1 MYLLTEVD
9 CIKHTAG
16 ASQCGLIGQMMD
28 GQVPLPPIPLG
39 NSSIYLPIYLF
50 LHQNTPDLFKVQ
62 QQQLL
67 SVVVGV
73 DVLCGAHLRFRN
85 APAER
90 SLLPVLLDFHQLQFK
105 YCDL

>member
-16 ASQCGLIGQMMD
+16 ASQCGVIGQMMD
-28 GQVPLPPIPLG
+28 GRVPLPPIPLG

-62 QQQLL
+62 H
-67 SVVVGV
+67 V
-73 DVLCGAHLRFRN
+73 DVLCGAHLRFRK

-90 SLLPVLLDFHQLQFK
+90 SWLPVLLDFHQLQFK
-105 YCDL
+105 YRDL